1 MNNTYRKM
9 MEQQCLSDSAQQ
21 AFYEKMQSAQPRKR
35 TPVYVKGIAIAAC
48 VCLMVPVTAF
58 ALENIFGISIVEVVE
73 DFTLSGNPGIG
84 YKTTYPDMNS
94 RPLSDFPEE
103 IQTIGDDYVLKTY
116 NSWEEAEQELG
127 IKLIDNT
134 VLSGEGVTKAFAYN
148 LEYDGISGRQHCFAY
163 YNGKDGQFYRAT
175 ITAAYRYQ
183 GMNITVRSVVTV
195 DHPAISEERES
206 DMHWGSVLYES
217 DDVEEIIQEQ
227 YAAKNGIN
235 ATIVTV
241 DWNGVHG
248 TDYEA
253 SFSANGASYRIT
265 VRSYDPDRD
274 AETKAMLIEI
284 IEGFVF

>member
-9 MEQQCLSDSAQQ
+9 MEQQCISDSAQQ
-21 AFYEKMQSAQPRKR
+21 AFYEKMQNAQPQKR
-35 TPVYVKGIAIAAC
+35 TPMHVKVIAIAAC
-48 VCLMVPVTAF
+48 MCLMVPVTAL
-58 ALENIFGISIVEVVE
+58 AVENIFGISIVEIIE
-73 DFTLSGNPGIG
+73 DITLLGNPGVG
-84 YKTTYPDMNS
+84 YETNYPGMTS
-94 RPLSDFPEE
+94 RPLNDFPEE

-134 VLSGEGVTKAFAYN
+134 VLSGEDVTKERAYD
-148 LEYDGISGRQHCFAY
+148 LSYDGVSGRQHCFAY

-175 ITAAYRYQ
+175 VTAAYRYQ
-183 GMNITVRSVVTV
+183 DMNITVRSVVTV
-195 DHPAISEERES
+195 DHPVISEERKS
-206 DMHWGSVLYES
+206 DMHWVSVLYES

-227 YAAKNGIN
+227 YAAGNGIN
-235 ATIVTV
+235 ATIVAV
-241 DWNGVHG
+241 DWNGTHA

-265 VRSYDPDRD
+265 VRSYDPKRD

-284 IEGFVF
+284 LEGFVF